1 MKLIFLGSGGSWPS
15 KIRNVPS
22 IAIKYESEVILF
34 DCGEGTQ
41 RQFMFSP
48 LSFMQVKKIFITH
61 FHGDHFL
68 GLPGLI
74 QSMYLNERTDP
85 LYIFGPRGATKIISN
100 LLKLGYFT
108 PSYEIIIEDLEDGSV
123 MEFEKYNVTAS
134 SVEHNVP
141 SLGYALEEHSRPG
154 FFDKPKALELG
165 IPEGPLFGKLQRG
178 KSIMIEDKKITPE
191 MVMGPPRRGRK
202 VAYTGDTKPC
212 EAVVKLA
219 KGCDVMIHDATFD
232 SELEEKANNYGHSS
246 TRQAAEIARK
256 AEAEHLYL
264 FHISPRY
271 EDSEKL
277 EKQAREIFPNTFAAV
292 DLMEIELKLK
302 K

>member
-85 LYIFGPRGATKIISN
+85 LYVYGPRGATKIISN

-123 MEFEKYNVTAS
+123 KEFEKYNVTAS

-178 KSIMIEDKKITPE
+178 KSIIIEDKEITPE

-202 VAYTGDTKPC
+202 LAYTGDTKPC

-219 KGCDVMIHDATFD
+219 KGCDVLIHDATFD

-277 EKQAREIFPNTFAAV
+277 ETQAREIFPNTFAAE